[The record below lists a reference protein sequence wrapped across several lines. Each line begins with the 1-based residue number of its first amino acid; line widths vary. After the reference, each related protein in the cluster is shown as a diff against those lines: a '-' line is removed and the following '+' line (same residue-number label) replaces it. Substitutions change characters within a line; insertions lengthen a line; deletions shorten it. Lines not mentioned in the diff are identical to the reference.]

1 MATATES
8 IESLHILLAERDA
21 TIATIKEKTRAF
33 VEKLKTDHA
42 EALVQEQTSRQ
53 QFQVSKSFLFRTVS
67 PLQANYHAIPYTINF
82 HFLTGQVG
90 SRKTYFHWT
99 KRREDCVD

>member
-53 QFQVSKSFLFRTVS
+53 QFQVSKSFLFRVS
-67 PLQANYHAIPYTINF
+67 PLQASNHAIPYTINF
-82 HFLTGQVG
+82 YFLTGQVG

-99 KRREDCVD
+99 